1 MSLQTHLSCRVG
13 KPTFSS
19 TKMKYNMLLLPVLL
33 VFTLLSQV
41 RHNEAKDAVVV
52 EALVNRQLFS
62 KPENNVKNTLVKKSQ
77 ECEAESRKILA
88 YHHKL
93 HRSKKM
99 SHTELFDETKKTDYN
114 LKQCKA
120 KDNIEFCKKEQKKE
134 LTKIFKD
141 FFENKQCTDL
151 AEYQKIIQGYL
162 DLQDGQKKKGDYT
175 SATVFTD
182 KNLNSKLWVMIEV
195 FTNSPLLH
203 CPEFWQMADTYA
215 IGDVEKSLKQLR
227 DTNQTWYNQSTSYI
241 GGLSAI
247 VKKKTF
253 KRLKMIQ
260 AELLNCDCED
270 NIAKTPAFKFAEL
283 LLEYTHK
290 KYGKFYKSNFTKDE
304 HYKKFR
310 NKMRKLYK
318 EVNERGNI
326 KIKLRNNITNNVIVG
341 TWEKIRYASQEL
353 VPRSFDIFQPL
364 GQTLFSCKDKNDIN
378 DIDKCKEPWYDNG
391 LRFFT
396 KILKLIVKASNDE
409 YAEDIDKLKKIY
421 DYYKNSFYSHIY
433 KNTIS
438 LKAGIN
444 TIRFDFLNGKLDL
457 KKELENITKKA
468 APQGRR
474 RLLDEDNSVEHACDE
489 FIEGLK
495 KVGEEDIFLSES
507 DASLDQRGPVFTFD
521 CHKGI
526 NSEKADGICAC
537 LKIIAEEKSSYEF
550 QTHLYDVKIEYSE
563 DEDALVHQIK
573 RRADNSKSIIII
585 NEADTRIDTSK
596 KPEIGRNPGKSKKRR
611 RRLLQQGDGRC

>member
-1 MSLQTHLSCRVG
+1 
-13 KPTFSS
+13 
-19 TKMKYNMLLLPVLL
+19 MLLLPVLL

-396 KILKLIVKASNDE
+396 KILKLI
-409 YAEDIDKLKKIY
+409 
-421 DYYKNSFYSHIY
+421 
-433 KNTIS
+433 
-438 LKAGIN
+438 
-444 TIRFDFLNGKLDL
+444 
-457 KKELENITKKA
+457 NITKKA